1 MPKKTKKS
9 FKDYYSAKQRNY
21 LCDYPTFKVGG
32 FSVLN
37 LPTLHFKIH
46 LFDYLKKIAYQMNS
60 RFYTA
65 SKKSVAEIQAL
76 RGKEARKKY
85 KVQQQQCRNPKCR
98 QICKGFVFLKTHV
111 MRKKQPKKCLQFY
124 TQANYIEELKKKC

>member
-1 MPKKTKKS
+1 MWNEVESLKKEWKKSKTKKS
-9 FKDYYSAKQRNY
+9 FKDYFPAKQCNY
-21 LCDYPTFKVGG
+21 LCDYPMFKASG

-46 LFDYLKKIAYQMNS
+46 LIDYLKKIAYQMNS
-60 RFYTA
+60 RLYTA

-76 RGKEARKKY
+76 RGKDARKNY

-111 MRKKQPKKCLQFY
+111 MRKKQPKKCL
-124 TQANYIEELKKKC
+124 